1 MSEKEYFAEDEQ
13 QALALAAQDLG
24 IAPELLKYRIVE
36 TKKKGIFSKGGVKI
50 SVQVGNG
57 VEHTASPLSDEAVQ
71 GVLQFID
78 GLIQRMGLEGKT
90 MVTLNAGDK
99 LNCIIESPD
108 SSIIIGKMGKTLD
121 AIQALATVILQN
133 RSQNKV
139 KLILDCE
146 SYRERR
152 QQRLISFA
160 EEVAEQVRR
169 TRSSRLLEPMN
180 PYERRLIHTAL
191 TRYSDIETVSEGEG
205 LYKQIRIR
213 YRNQRVNNRFN

>member
-1 MSEKEYFAEDEQ
+1 
-13 QALALAAQDLG
+13 
-24 IAPELLKYRIVE
+24 
-36 TKKKGIFSKGGVKI
+36 
-50 SVQVGNG
+50 
-57 VEHTASPLSDEAVQ
+57 
-71 GVLQFID
+71 
-78 GLIQRMGLEGKT
+78 
-90 MVTLNAGDK
+90 VTLNAGDK
-99 LNCIIESPD
+99 LNCFIESPD
-108 SSIIIGKMGKTLD
+108 SSLIIGKMGKTLD
-121 AIQALATVILQN
+121 AIQTLATVILQN

-213 YRNQRVNNRFN
+213 YRNQRSNSRFN

>member
-1 MSEKEYFAEDEQ
+1 
-13 QALALAAQDLG
+13 
-24 IAPELLKYRIVE
+24 
-36 TKKKGIFSKGGVKI
+36 
-50 SVQVGNG
+50 
-57 VEHTASPLSDEAVQ
+57 
-71 GVLQFID
+71 
-78 GLIQRMGLEGKT
+78 
-90 MVTLNAGDK
+90 
-99 LNCIIESPD
+99 
-108 SSIIIGKMGKTLD
+108 MGKTLD
-121 AIQALATVILQN
+121 AIQTLATVILQN

-213 YRNQRVNNRFN
+213 YRNQRSNSRFN